1 VCSSIMHG
9 HGTGVLNAE
18 DARTAD
24 LFKGGTMLTN
34 TEGRTFEQKVNR
46 LDPKFGDGRSRRLPS
61 KTYGCFLFGRV
72 SFLRRTYHQSQIAVT
87 RGIVYYGAS
96 SVKVKSTNLL
106 LMHHSPSCTSLFVG
120 IGKA

>member
-46 LDPKFGDGRSRRLPS
+46 LTPKFGDGRVKRHAVLMAAFCSV
-61 KTYGCFLFGRV
+61 KV
-72 SFLRRTYHQSQIAVT
+72 SFLRRTYHQTQIAVT